1 MGYLSVLNSNVGKKD
16 QKNSEYRQFS
26 RSLSV
31 AVKTFGFSRLQE
43 IFTETF
49 IWVGLT
55 KTAIF
60 ANDSF

>member
-1 MGYLSVLNSNVGKKD
+1 MGYLSVFNSNVGKKD

-49 IWVGLT
+49 I
-55 KTAIF
+55 
-60 ANDSF
+60 